1 MFDSRHVRTFAE
13 VVRTGSYAAAARSLG
28 YTQPAI
34 SQQMKVLERAVGT
47 PLFVRVGRGLKLT
60 DAGDVLATH
69 AEGILGSIAAAHEQM
84 KAITRLR
91 AGRIRICGFP
101 SANATLLPAAVAR
114 ITEDHPGVRVELLEE
129 EPPLSLTALARGD
142 CDIALAFSYEDSEDN
157 EGNGGNGGNGDNGHN
172 AERQQGGGDLIEVPL
187 LDDPLMLLM
196 PADHPLARR
205 RTVELR
211 EFADERWIA
220 GCNRCRGHFVAACA
234 DAGFE
239 PDIAFTTDDNLAVQG
254 LVAAGTGVALMPGM
268 VLSFMCHP
276 KVAGRPVVPADHRR
290 VSAFTPAGHQKVPA
304 TRLMLEALQEA
315 AGELRPLKPRRARR

>member
-60 DAGDVLATH
+60 DAGEVLAGH
-69 AEGILGSIAAAHEQM
+69 AEGILASIEAAHEQM

-91 AGRIRICGFP
+91 SGRIRICAFP

-114 ITEDHPGVRVELLEE
+114 ITTDHPGIRVELLEE
-129 EPPLSLTALARGD
+129 EPPLSLHALEQGD
-142 CDIALAFSYEDSEDN
+142 CDITLAFSYGDTAEQKHRED
-157 EGNGGNGGNGDNGHN
+157 
-172 AERQQGGGDLIEVPL
+172 LVEVPL
-187 LDDPLMLLM
+187 MDDPLMVLM

-205 RTVELR
+205 RSVELR
-211 EFADERWIA
+211 QFAHERWIA
-220 GCNRCRGHFVAACA
+220 GCLRCRGHFVAACTE
-234 DAGFE
+234 AGFE
-239 PDIAFTTDDNLAVQG
+239 PDVAFTTDDNLAVQG
-254 LVAAGTGVALMPGM
+254 LVAAGTGVALMPSM
-268 VLSFMCHP
+268 VLSFMRYP

-290 VSAFTPAGHQKVPA
+290 VSAFTLAGHQKVPI
-304 TRLMLEALQEA
+304 TRLLLDALREA
-315 AGELRPLKPRRARR
+315 AGELSPPSRSVRA